1 MWLMA
6 NKLALNV
13 NKSNFMKFCPFQ
25 KRVHYTVDL
34 KIYDFSLNL
43 YVSLKH

>member
-1 MWLMA
+1 MA

-13 NKSNFMKFCPFQ
+13 NKLNFMKFCPFQ
-25 KRVHYTVDL
+25 KTAHYTVDL